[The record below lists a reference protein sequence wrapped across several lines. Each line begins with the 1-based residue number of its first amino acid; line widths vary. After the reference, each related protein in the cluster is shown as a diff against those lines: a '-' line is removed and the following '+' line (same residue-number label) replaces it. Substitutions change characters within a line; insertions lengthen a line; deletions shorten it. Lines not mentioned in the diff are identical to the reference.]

1 MNENFL
7 QDNPLKLFDD
17 FVQIPD
23 QAFEDG
29 RDITEINSLIETI
42 MNSEDFI
49 RVLVNSRA
57 NNPQEF
63 NHYDKQF
70 DEWVDQARKNVLA
83 PARKRK

>member
-49 RVLVNSRA
+49 RVLVDSRA

-70 DEWVDQARKNVLA
+70 DEWVDQARKMFLA